1 MNKLILGGCL
11 LAEEHLTTKPIC
23 VSTINVL
30 FTVEDN
36 GTTYTF
42 YRGGVVVVSYIQ
54 NTTTWVKYLRV

>member
-1 MNKLILGGCL
+1 MSNLTIVGCL
-11 LAEEHLTTKPIC
+11 KTEHLTTKPIC
-23 VSTINVL
+23 VSPINVL

-42 YRGGVVVVSYIQ
+42 YRGGVLVVSYIQ

>member
-11 LAEEHLTTKPIC
+11 LAEEHLTIKPIC
-23 VSTINVL
+23 VSPINVL
-30 FTVEDN
+30 FTVKDN

-42 YRGGVVVVSYIQ
+42 YRGNVLVVTIKQ